1 MAGFTRWWGCVFSA
15 HAEVVPFIDG
25 ESGDALCI
33 LRARGGSSHAILHA
47 ISGEAYSPRT
57 RRYSGHKSKSD
68 VLVVVFVV
76 WVLVLGW
83 LGCFT

>member
-1 MAGFTRWWGCVFSA
+1 MLYKYYGYVDSVLCNMIKSMTWGRIF
-15 HAEVVPFIDG
+15 
-25 ESGDALCI
+25 
-33 LRARGGSSHAILHA
+33 
-47 ISGEAYSPRT
+47 
-57 RRYSGHKSKSD
+57 YSGHKSKSD

>member
-1 MAGFTRWWGCVFSA
+1 MEVAPPISITPKAIRIASAVASSPDPWRREMSIVAPAMITPAIAMAI
-15 HAEVVPFIDG
+15 PM
-25 ESGDALCI
+25 
-33 LRARGGSSHAILHA
+33 
-47 ISGEAYSPRT
+47 
-57 RRYSGHKSKSD
+57 YSGHKSKSD